1 MSYLVINNSTG
12 DKKEMNFEELE
23 QFLYDALY
31 GDELSIEVILEW
43 ARRPD
48 CGETTSLCPYANYL
62 IMRL

>member
-12 DKKEMNFEELE
+12 YKKEMNFEELE

-31 GDELSIEVILEW
+31 GDEFSIEVILEW